1 MPLRFTLK
9 PYERLII
16 NGAAIRNGG
25 RSADFLVETHC
36 KFLRESEIIHEREA
50 DTACKRLCVTLQVIH
65 LSDDAAAA
73 ETLFYE
79 QANAILGAMPSAAAH
94 VAAITE
100 ALDARQTHKAIK
112 AGKRLVAYEA
122 DLLKRVAATPA
133 ATGSGVETGPAQPA
147 PFMPMAASETP
158 LPA

>member
-36 KFLRESEIIHEREA
+36 KFLRESEIIHESEA
-50 DTACKRLCVTLQVIH
+50 DTACKQLCVTLQVIH
-65 LSDDAAAA
+65 LSDDPAWA
-73 ETLFYE
+73 EDLFYE
-79 QANAILGAMPSAAAH
+79 QANAILRAMPSAAPYLTA
-94 VAAITE
+94 VSE

-122 DLLKRVAATPA
+122 DLLKRVRTDAA
-133 ATGSGVETGPAQPA
+133 
-147 PFMPMAASETP
+147 
-158 LPA
+158 

>member
-9 PYERLII
+9 PHERLII
-16 NGAAIRNGG
+16 NGASIRNGG

-36 KFLRESEIIHEREA
+36 KFLRESEIIHESEA

-65 LSDDAAAA
+65 LSDDPTAA

-79 QANAILGAMPSAAAH
+79 QATEILGAMPSAASYMT
-94 VAAITE
+94 AISE

-112 AGKRLVAYEA
+112 AGKRLVGYEA
-122 DLLKRVAATPA
+122 ALLERVRPASHAA
-133 ATGSGVETGPAQPA
+133 
-147 PFMPMAASETP
+147 
-158 LPA
+158 